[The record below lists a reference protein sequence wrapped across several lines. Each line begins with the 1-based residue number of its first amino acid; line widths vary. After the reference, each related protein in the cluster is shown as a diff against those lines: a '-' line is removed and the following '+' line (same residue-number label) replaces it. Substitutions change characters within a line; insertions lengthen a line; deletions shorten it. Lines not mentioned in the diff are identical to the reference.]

1 MATPFRPV
9 STAIFYTRIM
19 QVTVLLFAS
28 VADAAGRREVT
39 LEARD
44 GARVADIRDAMVQR
58 YPGLE
63 RFVANLMYAVDE
75 DYARP
80 ETPLH
85 EGARV
90 AFIPPVSGGI

>member
-1 MATPFRPV
+1 M
-9 STAIFYTRIM
+9 AIFYTRIM

-28 VADAAGRREVT
+28 VADAVGRREVA
-39 LEARD
+39 LDVPSPAH
-44 GARVADIRDAMVQR
+44 VADIRDAMVQR

-63 RFVANLMYAVDE
+63 RFVANLVYAVDE

-80 ETPLH
+80 DTPLH

-90 AFIPPVSGGI
+90 AFIPPVSGGN